1 MPKTTTKIYKEH
13 YSSPQK
19 AREAASN
26 LRKGGISARVSKVP
40 RDRKK

>member
-1 MPKTTTKIYKEH
+1 MAKTTTKVYKEQ

-19 AREAASN
+19 AREAAVN

-40 RDRKK
+40 RDRK

>member
-1 MPKTTTKIYKEH
+1 MSNTVKVYKEQ

-19 AREAASN
+19 AKQAAAN
-26 LRKGGISARVSKVP
+26 LRKGGVSARVSKVP